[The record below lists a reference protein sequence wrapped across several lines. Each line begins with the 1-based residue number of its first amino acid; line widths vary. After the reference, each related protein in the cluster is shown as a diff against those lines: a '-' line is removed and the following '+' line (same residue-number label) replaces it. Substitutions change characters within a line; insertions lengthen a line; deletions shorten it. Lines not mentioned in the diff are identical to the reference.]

1 MKHVLAP
8 GILEA
13 AQADT
18 AAAKEAMVAAGADTA
33 VVREDMVVARGAD
46 TVAVRED
53 MVVAREDVAAA
64 GADGEGN
71 RL

>member
-8 GILEA
+8 KNLEA

-18 AAAKEAMVAAGADTA
+18 AAAREADMAVANEDMVAA
-33 VVREDMVVARGAD
+33 REDMAAVVKGAM
-46 TVAVRED
+46 A
-53 MVVAREDVAAA
+53 VAREDIVAAA
-64 GADGEGN
+64 GEDGEGN